1 MNRQRLFTQTEL
13 EKCGINRAADMV
25 VAVMLA
31 CMVGGALYSAKT
43 AAWAGTYYIQIVIIP
58 LLLTF
63 IVVDRKRSAL
73 LGHLFVLGLITGI
86 VELFADFILVDVF
99 KILIYTSPDPRIWSS
114 PLNMPISWAS
124 VIVTQGYIV
133 IRIISVL
140 EKKFSSRTAVITGSL
155 LGGAISGLTI
165 GAYEALA
172 YNASWWKYE
181 GAPFMVFTY
190 APLAIILG
198 ECAIFAVFIY
208 WFRLSSSNKRWS
220 LPLAGIG
227 LGLTIAAAYSLF
239 HLLLTAIS

>member
-1 MNRQRLFTQTEL
+1 MNLQGVFTQTEL
-13 EKCGINRAADMV
+13 EKCGINRAADIV

-31 CMVGGALYSAKT
+31 CMFGGSLYSAET

-58 LLLTF
+58 LLLAF
-63 IVVDRKRSAL
+63 IVVDRKRSTL

-86 VELFADFILVDVF
+86 VELFADYLLVDVF
-99 KILIYTSPDPRIWSS
+99 KILIYTSPDPRVWSS

-124 VIVTQGYIV
+124 VIVTQGYLV
-133 IRIISVL
+133 IRIIDIL
-140 EKKFSSRTAVITGSL
+140 GLKFSRHTAVITGSL
-155 LGGAISGLTI
+155 VGGVISGLTI

-172 YNASWWKYE
+172 YNASWWKYIDS
-181 GAPFMVFTY
+181 PFMVFTY

-198 ECAIFAVFIY
+198 EVAIFAVFIY
-208 WFRLSSSNKRWS
+208 WFRLSSLNKRWS

-239 HLLLTAIS
+239 HLLLKVMA